1 MPMSVAVEPANQC
14 NLSCRECP
22 VGNRQFAIKKLNM
35 PFGLYQ
41 KIIDELN
48 NYVVN
53 ITFYFQG
60 EPFINPL
67 IYKMIRYASDK
78 NIYSVVSTNGHY
90 FSRKNVDKIFQSK
103 LKRLII
109 SLDGTTQEIYEKY
122 RVGGSLAKVIEG
134 AKLLVAEKK
143 IRQQKY
149 PKIIFQF
156 LLTAENEHQVND
168 AKKLA
173 QKIGVDKIVFKTAQ
187 IYDFENG
194 NALIPKNDKFSR
206 YKKMPNGKY
215 RIKSK
220 LRNRCWRLWTNPVI
234 TASGDVLPC
243 CFDKGSKYKMG
254 NINTQ
259 SFKEIWHSAKYNE
272 FRRKV
277 FRNRKNIDICKN
289 CTEGLKRN

>member
-1 MPMSVAVEPANQC
+1 MSVSVEPANQC

-22 VGNRQFAIKKLNM
+22 VGKHKFAIKKLNM
-35 PFGLYQ
+35 SFDLYK
-41 KIIDELN
+41 KIIDELS
-48 NYVVN
+48 NYIVN

-67 IYKMIRYASDK
+67 IYKMISCASDK
-78 NIYSVVSTNGHY
+78 NIYSVISTNGHY
-90 FSRKNVDKIFQSK
+90 FTEKNVTKLFQSK

-109 SLDGTTQEIYEKY
+109 SLDGTTQEVYEKY
-122 RVGGSLAKVIEG
+122 RVGGSLSEVIRG

-143 IRQQKY
+143 RGKHKY

-173 QKIGVDKIVFKTAQ
+173 KHVGVDKIVLKTAQ
-187 IYDFENG
+187 IYNFENG

-243 CFDKGSKYKMG
+243 CFDKGAKYKMG
-254 NINTQ
+254 NINNN
-259 SFKEIWHSAKYNE
+259 SFKEIWYSEKYTN
-272 FRRKV
+272 FRKKV
-277 FRNRKNIDICKN
+277 FSNRKNIDICGN
-289 CTEGLKRN
+289 CTEGLKLN